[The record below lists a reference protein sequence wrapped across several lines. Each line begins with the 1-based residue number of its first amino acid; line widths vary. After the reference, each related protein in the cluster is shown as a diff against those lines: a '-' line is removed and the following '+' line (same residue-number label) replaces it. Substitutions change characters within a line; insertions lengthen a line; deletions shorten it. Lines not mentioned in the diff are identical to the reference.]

1 MEVSDVLLLLEE
13 NKNERGIENWK
24 KLRGGKNTLKS
35 FGIGLTIL
43 RKLAKQIGRNR
54 DLALELWESD
64 YYDAKIISLLIDDPK
79 LITVEQAES
88 QVEQL
93 QEGHLAHV
101 FSSCNA
107 TLAKTAFTV
116 ELSDK
121 WIKSDHHMRR
131 SCGYGLLYETSKS
144 KKKSAPDNA
153 YFIDHIKTIESLFDQ
168 ETIPIQMAMA
178 GALMGMGMRN
188 AELNTIAL
196 RVARLM
202 GPIKFDKSGK
212 CAPFDVAKNLTSD
225 YAKQKFGL

>member
-101 FSSCNA
+101 FSSC
-107 TLAKTAFTV
+107 V
-116 ELSDK
+116 
-121 WIKSDHHMRR
+121 
-131 SCGYGLLYETSKS
+131 
-144 KKKSAPDNA
+144 
-153 YFIDHIKTIESLFDQ
+153 
-168 ETIPIQMAMA
+168 
-178 GALMGMGMRN
+178 
-188 AELNTIAL
+188 
-196 RVARLM
+196 
-202 GPIKFDKSGK
+202 
-212 CAPFDVAKNLTSD
+212 
-225 YAKQKFGL
+225 